1 MTPKSASFAL
11 FLAASVVPA
20 LAQVPAPAP
29 VTSPSEAGLL
39 RVETIATGLEN
50 PWGMAFLPDGRLL
63 VTERAGRLRL
73 MTAAG
78 QRSEPLTGLPRILA
92 RNQGGL
98 LDVAVDRDFAT
109 NRRIFMCFAAES
121 EGGASTHVASAR
133 LIEDGGTAR
142 LTDATTIFR
151 QGPAIGRGHHF
162 GCRIVQR
169 PDGTLFVTLGDFFA
183 QMREAQNLANTIGK
197 VVRIAPDGS
206 IPRDNPFVGRQGADP
221 AIWSYGHRNVQGATL
236 GPDGALWISEHG
248 ARGGD
253 EINRVEAGKNY
264 GWPVITYALDYS
276 GGIISNQ
283 TAREGME
290 QPVHHWPNTVTIA
303 PSGAAFVSGD
313 AFPAWRGNLLVG
325 GLRSRVLVRLVVENG
340 RVTREERLLGDLGLR
355 VRDVRQG
362 PDGAIWLLTDDAN
375 GRLLRV
381 TRRG

>member
-1 MTPKSASFAL
+1 MILRTIPVLALLLSA
-11 FLAASVVPA
+11 PA
-20 LAQVPAPAP
+20 LAQAPAP
-29 VTSPSEAGLL
+29 VTAASESGPL

-50 PWGMAFLPDGRLL
+50 PWGMAFLPDGRML
-63 VTERAGRLRL
+63 VTERAGRLRV
-73 MTAAG
+73 MTRAG
-78 QRSEPLTGLPRILA
+78 QRSEPLAGLPAILA

-98 LDVAVDRDFAT
+98 LDVAVDRDFAA
-109 NRRIFMCFAAES
+109 NRRVFMCFAAES
-121 EGGASTHVASAR
+121 PTGASTHVASAR
-133 LIEDGGTAR
+133 LVEDGGTAR

-169 PDGTLFVTLGDFFA
+169 ADGTLLVTLGDFFA

-197 VVRIAPDGS
+197 VVRIAADGS
-206 IPRDNPFVGRQGADP
+206 IPPDNPFVGRQGADP
-221 AIWSYGHRNVQGATL
+221 AIWSYGHRNVQGAAL
-236 GPDGALWISEHG
+236 APDGTLWIAEHG

-253 EINRVEAGKNY
+253 EINRVEAGRNY

-276 GGIISNQ
+276 GGIISNE
-283 TAREGME
+283 TARAGME

-362 PDGAIWLLTDDAN
+362 PDGAIWLLTDDQN

-381 TRRG
+381 TRGS